1 MSQQLKTP
9 AHTLLLPTAGCRRT
23 VNCSFKL
30 CHWRDLRRPHQ
41 VFECSPRS
49 CGLKDTRCALPA
61 GVAATSR
68 PAGVAAGRVFPGWLR
83 VLRCFPLRRRR
94 RERRRKP
101 LPPLDQGVATRVTS
115 WSGCYP
121 TPPPPLPP
129 HPLTAEP
136 KITCTVTAHTYL
148 CKYVFVR
155 RLHFLLDRSTK
166 ATNGRRA
173 LKKSAVASDVTEVY
187 DKRNLFK

>member
-1 MSQQLKTP
+1 MNVLLAPVALKTLAAP
-9 AHTLLLPTAGCRRT
+9 YLQGSLRPTCR
-23 VNCSFKL
+23 
-30 CHWRDLRRPHQ
+30 
-41 VFECSPRS
+41 
-49 CGLKDTRCALPA
+49 GRCALPTCR
-61 GVAATSR
+61 GRCREGFSWL
-68 PAGVAAGRVFPGWLR
+68 AAGFTLFSPQEKTKREKKEAITSPGSRCGHSCHFLVR
-83 VLRCFPLRRRR
+83 VL
-94 RERRRKP
+94 
-101 LPPLDQGVATRVTS
+101 
-115 WSGCYP
+115 
-121 TPPPPLPP
+121 TPPRPLPP

-173 LKKSAVASDVTEVY
+173 LKKLAVASDVTDVY